1 MSHQIMPSCTN
12 QFQSIISWH
21 SVFNIQQSSADVVTQ
36 LATVCY
42 ISVFSVVRHLFWL
55 VLLCFSGKHFVAW
68 HDFSVHLV
76 LWARTHPELFCNI
89 SGTNIRTM
97 HAHALWNQGVTER
110 QTVFYR
116 WCFSWK
122 TCQNSFTSSSS
133 TYLNTRARGCTH
145 ALLRPRGCN
154 QGNVLAN
161 LLCNSNPKGGWV
173 MMHYNNYTPTEHTH
187 TRCLRCSV
195 VVHNDTETL
204 KRNRDVS
211 QFHLQHISSVG

>member
-1 MSHQIMPSCTN
+1 MSL
-12 QFQSIISWH
+12 
-21 SVFNIQQSSADVVTQ
+21 SVKHI
-36 LATVCY
+36 
-42 ISVFSVVRHLFWL
+42 LFT
-55 VLLCFSGKHFVAW
+55 FD
-68 HDFSVHLV
+68 DFSAHLV

-97 HAHALWNQGVTER
+97 HAHALWNQGVAER

-116 WCFSWK
+116 WCFPWK

-133 TYLNTRARGCTH
+133 RYLNTRARGCTRAH
-145 ALLRPRGCN
+145 LRPRGCN

-187 TRCLRCSV
+187 TLSTLLRCC
-195 VVHNDTETL
+195 
-204 KRNRDVS
+204 S
-211 QFHLQHISSVG
+211 QWYTDSEEKQRCVPVPFTAYIKCRIMCILVCIRVMF